1 MPTIFLEFNVI
12 TPTLRGLQRTTCPP
26 QPRRRRKCF
35 NDLNERSV
43 PSIDAIMIR
52 KINNIAGMTPVE
64 MGRLESVFE
73 KESAISELMLYG
85 SRAKGTHRPGSDID
99 LIVTGSKLSTRW
111 LMELS
116 GKIDDLLLPY
126 EVDISILDH
135 IDNPDLL
142 DHIKRVGKVV
152 FRNE

>member
-1 MPTIFLEFNVI
+1 
-12 TPTLRGLQRTTCPP
+12 
-26 QPRRRRKCF
+26 
-35 NDLNERSV
+35 
-43 PSIDAIMIR
+43 
-52 KINNIAGMTPVE
+52 

>member
-1 MPTIFLEFNVI
+1 
-12 TPTLRGLQRTTCPP
+12 
-26 QPRRRRKCF
+26 
-35 NDLNERSV
+35 
-43 PSIDAIMIR
+43 
-52 KINNIAGMTPVE
+52 MTPGE
-64 MGRLESVFE
+64 MDRLESVFE
-73 KESAISELMLYG
+73 KEAAVSEVMLYG

-99 LIVTGSKLSTRW
+99 LTLTGSKLSTRW